1 MWGRCYRALA
11 LGAALAL
18 AGCGETTVTPRSS
31 TPVIYTSAIGRPAP
45 APKRKAK
52 THAATKRSPSGSPVG
67 APSLAHMIGQTIV
80 GRFAG
85 SGPPASFLDQIRS
98 GELGGVILYSE
109 NVAGGET
116 ATRQLDE
123 QLQRAA
129 KEGGNPPLLI
139 MTDQEGGEV
148 KRLAWAPPE
157 LAAAEMAS
165 STIAQSEGEATGR
178 ALRSVG
184 INVDLAP
191 VADVIHVAGSFL
203 GRRSFGANPRL
214 VAERACGF
222 AAGIASQGVA
232 YTLKHFP
239 GLGRAMTSTDVQP
252 TTVNATAKLLRS
264 DYVPYVDCGNNPN
277 GLVMIN
283 SAIYP
288 SLTGTSTPAVLSPK
302 IYETELP
309 LATSGHPVTISDD
322 LQSPALANE
331 VTPAQRAINAGLDIL
346 LYATT
351 QKGST
356 RAFQG
361 LLAAAASGSITRP
374 RLEQADRAIQGL
386 KERVAGA
393 LPPSAPAGAE
403 ATASQAVKAGGTGI
417 ERIGGEANP
426 ESAGAREPVKPEVQT
441 ETGAQQEK

>member
-1 MWGRCYRALA
+1 
-11 LGAALAL
+11 
-18 AGCGETTVTPRSS
+18 
-31 TPVIYTSAIGRPAP
+31 
-45 APKRKAK
+45 
-52 THAATKRSPSGSPVG
+52 
-67 APSLAHMIGQTIV
+67 MIGQTIV

-85 SGPPASFLDQIRS
+85 SIPPSSILDQIRS
-98 GELGGVILYSE
+98 GELGGVILYTE

-123 QLQRAA
+123 QLQRTA

-165 STIAQSEGEATGR
+165 STIAQSEGEGTGR

-191 VADVIHVAGSFL
+191 VADVVHVAGSFL
-203 GRRSFGANPRL
+203 GRRSFGSNPTL

-239 GLGRAMTSTDVQP
+239 GLGRALTSTDVQS
-252 TTVNATAKLLRS
+252 TTVDATANLLRS
-264 DYVPYVDCGNNPN
+264 DYLPYVACGNNPN
-277 GLVMIN
+277 GLVMVN

-331 VTPAQRAINAGLDIL
+331 VTPGQRAINAGLDIL

-351 QKGST
+351 QEGS
-356 RAFQG
+356 RDAFQG
-361 LLAAAASGSITRP
+361 LLAAAASGNISRSK
-374 RLEQADRAIQGL
+374 LQQADQAIQGL

-393 LPPSAPAGAE
+393 LPSPSAAGGAEAASSQE
-403 ATASQAVKAGGTGI
+403 ATASQGVKAGGTGI
-417 ERIGGEANP
+417 ERIGGE
-426 ESAGAREPVKPEVQT
+426 
-441 ETGAQQEK
+441 

>member
-1 MWGRCYRALA
+1 MWGRRYRACA
-11 LGAALAL
+11 VTAWALAAVSL
-18 AGCGETTVTPRSS
+18 VACGDATVTSVSS
-31 TPVIYTSAIGRPAP
+31 TPATSASTASSAAPSPAHRAAP
-45 APKRKAK
+45 APKAQKSSSNSSA
-52 THAATKRSPSGSPVG
+52 G
-67 APSLAHMIGQTIV
+67 APTLAHMIGQTII

-85 SGPPASFLDQIRS
+85 SVPPASFLDQIRS
-98 GELGGVILYSE
+98 GELGGVILYTE

-116 ATRQLDE
+116 ATRQVDE

-191 VADVIHVAGSFL
+191 VADVVHVADSFL
-203 GRRSFGANPRL
+203 GSRSFGSNPTL

-239 GLGRAMTSTDVQP
+239 GLGRALTSTDVQP
-252 TTVNATAKLLRS
+252 TTVNAPATALRS
-264 DYVPYVDCGNNPN
+264 DYLPYVACGNNPY
-277 GLVMIN
+277 GLVMVN

-288 SLTGTSTPAVLSPK
+288 SLTGTTTPAVLSPK
-302 IYETELP
+302 IYDTELP
-309 LATSGHPVTISDD
+309 IATSGHPVTISDD
-322 LQSPALANE
+322 LQSPALTNE
-331 VTPAQRAINAGLDIL
+331 ITPGQRAINAGLDIL

-351 QKGST
+351 QEGSAN
-356 RAFQG
+356 AFQG
-361 LLAAAASGSITRP
+361 LLAAAESGSIGRA
-374 RLEQADRAIQGL
+374 RLAQADQAIQGL
-386 KERVAGA
+386 KDRVAGA
-393 LPPSAPAGAE
+393 LPSSAAAGAE
-403 ATASQAVKAGGTGI
+403 AASSQGVKAGGTGI
-417 ERIGGEANP
+417 ERIGGESNP
-426 ESAGAREPVKPEVQT
+426 ESAGSPE
-441 ETGAQQEK
+441 E

>member
-1 MWGRCYRALA
+1 
-11 LGAALAL
+11 
-18 AGCGETTVTPRSS
+18 
-31 TPVIYTSAIGRPAP
+31 
-45 APKRKAK
+45 
-52 THAATKRSPSGSPVG
+52 
-67 APSLAHMIGQTIV
+67 MIGQTIV

-85 SGPPASFLDQIRS
+85 SIPPSSFLDQIRS
-98 GELGGVILYSE
+98 GELGGVILYTE
-109 NVAGGET
+109 NVASGET

-148 KRLAWAPPE
+148 RRLAWAPPE
-157 LAAAEMAS
+157 LAAAEMTS

-191 VADVIHVAGSFL
+191 VADVVHVADSFL
-203 GRRSFGANPRL
+203 GSRSFGSNPTL

-239 GLGRAMTSTDVQP
+239 GLGRALTSTDVQP
-252 TTVNATAKLLRS
+252 TTVNAAANVLRG
-264 DYVPYVDCGNNPN
+264 DYLPYVACGNNPY
-277 GLVMIN
+277 GLVMVN

-302 IYETELP
+302 IYDTELSI
-309 LATSGHPVTISDD
+309 ATSGHPVTISDD

-331 VTPAQRAINAGLDIL
+331 VTPGQRAINAGLDIL

-351 QKGST
+351 QEGSGN
-356 RAFQG
+356 AFQG
-361 LLAAAASGSITRP
+361 LLAAAESGSISRA
-374 RLEQADRAIQGL
+374 RLGQADRAIQGL

-393 LPPSAPAGAE
+393 VPPSPTAGAE
-403 ATASQAVKAGGTGI
+403 ATASQGVKAGGTGI
-417 ERIGGEANP
+417 ERIGGESNS
-426 ESAGAREPVKPEVQT
+426 ESAGAPETIKPEGQT
-441 ETGAQQEK
+441 EGR

>member
-1 MWGRCYRALA
+1 MSGRRHRAFA
-11 LGAALAL
+11 ATVAAGAALAL
-18 AGCGETTVTPRSS
+18 AGCGESTVTSRSS
-31 TPVIYTSAIGRPAP
+31 SAPVIYTSTIGRPAP
-45 APKRKAK
+45 TPKPKAK
-52 THAATKRSPSGSPVG
+52 THVASKRSSSRSPVG
-67 APSLAHMIGQTIV
+67 TPSLAYMIGQTIV

-85 SGPPASFLDQIRS
+85 SIPPSSFLDQIRS
-98 GELGGVILYSE
+98 GELGGVILYTE
-109 NVAGGET
+109 NVTGGET

-129 KEGGNPPLLI
+129 KEGGNPPLLM

-148 KRLAWAPPE
+148 KRLAWAPPK

-184 INVDLAP
+184 INVNLAP
-191 VADVIHVAGSFL
+191 VADVVHVAGSFL
-203 GRRSFGANPRL
+203 GRRSFGSDPTL

-239 GLGRAMTSTDVQP
+239 GLGRALTSTDVQP
-252 TTVNATAKLLRS
+252 TTVNATANLLRS
-264 DYVPYVDCGNNPN
+264 DYLPYVGCGNNPN
-277 GLVMIN
+277 GLVMVN

-322 LQSPALANE
+322 LQSPALVNE
-331 VTPAQRAINAGLDIL
+331 VTPGQRAINAGLDIL

-351 QKGST
+351 QEGS
-356 RAFQG
+356 RDAFQG
-361 LLAAAASGSITRP
+361 LLAAAASGSISRTK
-374 RLEQADRAIQGL
+374 LEQADQAIQGL

-393 LPPSAPAGAE
+393 LPPPSAAAGAE
-403 ATASQAVKAGGTGI
+403 ATASQGVKTGGTGI
-417 ERIGGEANP
+417 ERIGGESNP
-426 ESAGAREPVKPEVQT
+426 ESAGAPER
-441 ETGAQQEK
+441 